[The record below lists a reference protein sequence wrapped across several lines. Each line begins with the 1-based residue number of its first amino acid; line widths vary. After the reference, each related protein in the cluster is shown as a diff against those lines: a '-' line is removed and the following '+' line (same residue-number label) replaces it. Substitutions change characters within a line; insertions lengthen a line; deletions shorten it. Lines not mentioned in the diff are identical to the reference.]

1 MNINVMAGS
10 TRRELS
16 EIGAPRELTPR
27 ELPSRE
33 SERERAS
40 EQARGHTPR
49 RVSGE
54 RGRAWARHLLEQA
67 QRHLLVGLARHLHHE
82 EPLRRVRLVRGLGLG
97 VRAEGLGV
105 RAEAKAG

>member
-16 EIGAPRELTPR
+16 EIGTQRERTPR
-27 ELPSRE
+27 ELPSRA
-33 SERERAS
+33 SER
-40 EQARGHTPR
+40 ARGHTSR

-54 RGRAWARHLLEQA
+54 RARAWARSLLEQA

-82 EPLRRVRLVRGLGLG
+82 QPLRRVRLVRGLGLG
-97 VRAEGLGV
+97 LGLRG
-105 RAEAKAG
+105 

>member
-27 ELPSRE
+27 ELPSRD
-33 SERERAS
+33 SER
-40 EQARGHTPR
+40 ARGHTSR

-82 EPLRRVRLVRGLGLG
+82 EPLRRVRLVRGLGLASA
-97 VRAEGLGV
+97 VRAWCELRGLGLGLGL
-105 RAEAKAG
+105 RG